1 MKLTMNYRKKL
12 FYLMLICLFGFVFGN
27 KQNSLASNQ
36 AIRVLF
42 IGNSLTAFNDMTSI
56 VEKMGSTTKEKIS
69 IETFMIA
76 SGGDSLDRIVKSRA
90 SSHNMYFQTIESEK
104 WDYIVLQDHSKAP
117 ISGRNQMI
125 KAAEVLVEINKTNNA
140 NTIFFMTWA
149 PKDKPHQIGEI
160 SMVYNN
166 LGKTLDS
173 KVAPVGLTW
182 DYVTR
187 NSTIDLYDSD
197 GVHPNKVGTL
207 LTACT
212 IFSTITDQQC
222 EFSPG
227 DFPKNLSKKEMEYL
241 RDTAWKV
248 YTSSLPKYN
257 KEN

>member
-1 MKLTMNYRKKL
+1 MNYRKII
-12 FYLMLICLFGFVFGN
+12 FYLILICVFGFILGN

-36 AIRVLF
+36 VIRVLF
-42 IGNSLTAFNDMTSI
+42 IGNSLTTFNDMPSR
-56 VEKMGSTTKEKIS
+56 VKKMGLMAKEKFN

-76 SGGDSLDRIVKSRA
+76 SGGDSLDRIVKGRMSSR
-90 SSHNMYFQTIESEK
+90 SQYFKSIESKK

-125 KAAEVLVEINKTNNA
+125 KAAEILVKIYKKNKA

-149 PKDKPHQIGEI
+149 PIEKLHQIGEI

-166 LGKTLDS
+166 LGKNLDS
-173 KVAPVGLTW
+173 KVAPVGLAW
-182 DYVTR
+182 DYITR
-187 NSTIDLYDSD
+187 NSTIDLYDFD
-197 GVHPNKVGTL
+197 GIHPNKAGTL

-222 EFSPG
+222 EFSSG
-227 DFPKNLSKKEMEYL
+227 DFPKNVSKKEMEYL

-248 YTSSLPKYN
+248 YTSSLPNYN
-257 KEN
+257 R

>member
-1 MKLTMNYRKKL
+1 MNYRKIIFFL
-12 FYLMLICLFGFVFGN
+12 NVICVLGFVLGN
-27 KQNSLASNQ
+27 NQNSLASNQ

-42 IGNSLTAFNDMTSI
+42 IGNSLTTFNDMPSI
-56 VEKMGSTTKEKIS
+56 VEKMGSTAKEKIS

-76 SGGDSLDRIVKSRA
+76 KGGDSLDKVVKSRM
-90 SSHNMYFQTIESEK
+90 SSPSMYFKSIESKK

-117 ISGRNQMI
+117 ISDRNQMI
-125 KAAEVLVEINKTNNA
+125 KAAEVLVKINQKNKA

-149 PKDKPHQIGEI
+149 PKEKLHQIIEI
-160 SMVYNN
+160 SMVYDN
-166 LGKTLDS
+166 LGKSLDS
-173 KVAPVGLTW
+173 KVAPVGLAW

-187 NSTIDLYDSD
+187 NSTIDLYDFD
-197 GVHPNKVGTL
+197 GIHPNKVGTL

-222 EFSPG
+222 EFSSG
-227 DFPKNLSKKEMEYL
+227 DFPNNLSENEMEYL

-248 YTSSLPKYN
+248 YISSFPKYN